1 MMKITTKDSLY
12 NLQITGTIL
21 AEISLVVKLI
31 GYDKGTC
38 VTLWIIS
45 IVLAMPYIIFK
56 VWRQEDWTSKD
67 LWPWSILAAICII
80 YLIINN

>member
-1 MMKITTKDSLY
+1 MMKFTTKDSLY

-45 IVLAMPYIIFK
+45 IVLAMPYIIYK
-56 VWRQEDWTSKD
+56 VWRQEGWTSKD